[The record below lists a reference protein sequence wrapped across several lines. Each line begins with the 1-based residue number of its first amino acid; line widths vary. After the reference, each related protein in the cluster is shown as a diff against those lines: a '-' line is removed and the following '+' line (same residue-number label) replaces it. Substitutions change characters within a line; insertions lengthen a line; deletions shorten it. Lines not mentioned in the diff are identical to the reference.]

1 MNLPDTIA
9 KKAYSIR
16 VSTVEGEEYNTDDNV
31 KQFTIGYTDISL
43 QLRYTVRET
52 LNMSLPIL

>member
-31 KQFTIGYTDISL
+31 KQFTIGYTDISCS
-43 QLRYTVRET
+43 LRYTVRET